1 MEGAL
6 AQDKDIATARRG
18 PASHSGDHRFRH
30 FLEAVRRAFVEF
42 LTIPTLVIIG
52 FLGLGA
58 LLYYLDQLRI
68 ERDWPTFVFGSN
80 ESIST
85 LLGTIAASII
95 TVTSITFS
103 LLLIAVQQ
111 SAAALTGQVYD
122 QFLRRR
128 ANQAYFGFFIG
139 LALYC
144 LIILATVEPDYTP
157 FYGAS
162 VAFLL
167 TVVALY
173 LLILLIYST
182 IDQMRPVAII
192 DNIRDHT
199 LSARKTQRKLLAATR
214 ATTGPDQASHV
225 RLRASESGFVTALNV
240 DRLEDLS
247 RDCLGSAEIRLLRCI
262 GDYVSLGEELME
274 VRGKAA
280 PDDDVCKKLL
290 SAIRLERRRDL
301 GTDPGFGIEQ
311 MANIAWTTVST
322 SKQNPEPGKL
332 VCRALRDLAAY
343 WYGDGGGNVE
353 RAGADRLIVCPDRVP
368 SDLIRAFETLVVVAS
383 ESMQHHVLAE
393 TYQALALAA
402 ERLPADR
409 RKELQGVVDRSI
421 SALGEH
427 VLTAELD
434 ESIARLAG
442 AMDRGGYDSSHLR
455 EARDK
460 FAVSWNELHS
470 RATRSTAW
478 QPAKG

>member
-1 MEGAL
+1 MV
-6 AQDKDIATARRG
+6 QDRNIARRHQG
-18 PASHSGDHRFRH
+18 ASRRRGAGRFH
-30 FLEAVRRAFVEF
+30 NFVESVRRAFAEF
-42 LTIPTLVIIG
+42 LTFPTLVIIG

-58 LLYYLDQLRI
+58 LLYYLDRLRV
-68 ERDWPTFVFGSN
+68 ERGWPTFVFGSN

-128 ANQAYFGFFIG
+128 SNQIYFGFFIG
-139 LALYC
+139 LALYS

-157 FYGAS
+157 FYGS
-162 VAFLL
+162 TVAFLL
-167 TVVALY
+167 TVIALY

-192 DNIRDHT
+192 DSIRDHT
-199 LSARKTQRKLLAATR
+199 LSARKTQHGLLAATR
-214 ATTGPDQASHV
+214 DRPQANDASST
-225 RLRASESGFVTALNV
+225 RLRAVESGFVTAIDV
-240 DRLEDLS
+240 ARLEELRVECD
-247 RDCLGSAEIRLLRCI
+247 AVEVVLLRCI
-262 GDYVSLGEELME
+262 GDYVSIGEELIE
-274 VRGKAA
+274 LRGGAT
-280 PDDDVCKKLL
+280 PDERLGGNML

-301 GTDPGFGIEQ
+301 GNDPGFGIEQ

-332 VCRALRDLAAY
+332 VCRALRDLVAC
-343 WYGDGGGNVE
+343 WYGDDEQAAE
-353 RAGADRLIVCPDRVP
+353 RAGPECRIVIRDRVP

-393 TYQALALAA
+393 VYRALALAA
-402 ERLPADR
+402 ERLPP
-409 RKELQGVVDRSI
+409 KLSNEFQGLVDRSI

-427 VLTAELD
+427 VLTLQLD
-434 ESIARLAG
+434 ESIRALAE
-442 AMDRGGYDSSHLR
+442 AMERRDFDASRLR

-460 FAVSWNELHS
+460 FALSWNELHS
-470 RATRSTAW
+470 RATRSNAW
-478 QPAKG
+478 NPAKD

>member
-1 MEGAL
+1 M
-6 AQDKDIATARRG
+6 AQGKNIAARRG
-18 PASHSGDHRFRH
+18 DASHSGDHRFRH
-30 FLEAVRRAFVEF
+30 FVEAVRRAFVEF

-58 LLYYLDQLRI
+58 LLYYLDQMRI
-68 ERDWPTFVFGSN
+68 ERGWPTFVFGSN

-128 ANQAYFGFFIG
+128 ANQVYFGFFIG

-144 LIILATVEPDYTP
+144 LIILATVEAEYTP

-192 DNIRDHT
+192 DNIRDHS
-199 LSARKTQRKLLAATR
+199 LAARKTQRKLLSATR
-214 ATTGPDQASHV
+214 DRPRADQGSPA
-225 RLRASESGFVTALNV
+225 RLSAPESGFVTAIDV
-240 DRLEDLS
+240 ARLDEL
-247 RDCLGSAEIRLLRCI
+247 RGRCGAAEIVLLRCI
-262 GDYVSLGEELME
+262 GDYVSIGEDLLE
-274 VRGKAA
+274 VRGEAA
-280 PDDDVCKKLL
+280 PDEKIGKKLL
-290 SAIRLERRRDL
+290 SALRLERRRDL

-332 VCRALRDLAAY
+332 VCRALRDLVAY
-343 WYGDGGGNVE
+343 WYGDGGEDIE
-353 RAGADRLIVCPDRVP
+353 RAGPECRIVVRDRVP
-368 SDLIRAFETLVVVAS
+368 SDLIRALETLIVVAS

-393 TYQALALAA
+393 TYQALAIAA
-402 ERLPADR
+402 DRLPADR
-409 RKELQGVVDRSI
+409 RDELQGVVGRSI

-434 ESIARLAG
+434 ESIATLAE
-442 AMDRGGYDSSHLR
+442 AMDRRGYDASGLR

-460 FAVSWNELHS
+460 FAASWNELHS

>member
-6 AQDKDIATARRG
+6 AEDKDIATGRG
-18 PASHSGDHRFRH
+18 SQSDSNH
-30 FLEAVRRAFVEF
+30 FQHFVEAVRRAFVEF
-42 LTIPTLVIIG
+42 LTIPTLVILG

-58 LLYYLDQLRI
+58 LLYYLDQMRV

-85 LLGTIAASII
+85 LLGTIASSII

-139 LALYC
+139 LALYA

-162 VAFLL
+162 VAFFL
-167 TVVALY
+167 TVIALY

-192 DNIRDHT
+192 DNIRDHS

-214 ATTGPDQASHV
+214 EPTGAQQGSSV
-225 RLRASESGFVTALNV
+225 RLPAKESGFITSIDV
-240 DRLEDLS
+240 DRLGELS
-247 RDCLGSAEIRLLRCI
+247 GDCLGSAEIRLLHCI
-262 GDYVSLGEELME
+262 GDYVSIGEELIE
-274 VRGKAA
+274 VRGSAA
-280 PDDDVCKKLL
+280 PDDDVRAKLL

-332 VCRALRDLAAY
+332 VCRALRDLVAY
-343 WYGDGGGNVE
+343 WYGDGGEGIE
-353 RAGADRLIVCPDRVP
+353 RAGPECRIAVPDRVP
-368 SDLIRAFETLVVVAS
+368 SDLIRAFETLAVVAS

-393 TYQALALAA
+393 AYQGLALAA

-409 RKELQGVVDRSI
+409 RAELQGVVDRSI

-434 ESIARLAG
+434 GSIATLAA
-442 AMDRGGYDSSHLR
+442 AMDQNGYDASALR

-460 FAVSWNELHS
+460 FAVSWGELHS

-478 QPAKG
+478 QPAKV